1 MWPALEELAQGSV
14 GPGAE
19 QAALAVAVSTTWVAI
34 RASPSAWLAP
44 GLVALGEGAAAASVA
59 MEVIMEVVMG
69 VAFVESEEW
78 AVVMEGLVALEG
90 PVALVGLVAMALVSA
105 LGESR
110 K

>member
-1 MWPALEELAQGSV
+1 MWPTLEELAQGSV

-44 GLVALGEGAAAASVA
+44 GLVALGEGTAAAAVA
-59 MEVIMEVVMG
+59 TEVIMEVVMG

-78 AVVMEGLVALEG
+78 AVVMEGLVN
-90 PVALVGLVAMALVSA
+90 
-105 LGESR
+105 
-110 K
+110 